1 MARADRTDL
10 PDGESGIFFAMGL
23 DMKSLICP
31 SRLGKYSRRLSTRR
45 ISFAVVAHAAGRR
58 RIFIAPPS
66 ATENGFLLVREPIE
80 YLPSLVGLLSARQS
94 NDALGAIISTLHAL
108 ETSLSHGAK
117 WKALINKYI
126 GTMPVNAE
134 ACAAEHNGSAAPPP
148 RTTVSSAMT
157 AKVGAA
163 ASDSQPAA
171 PRALVSPLP
180 ERPPAVS
187 C

>member
-1 MARADRTDL
+1 MARAGSADL
-10 PDGESGIFFAMGL
+10 PD
-23 DMKSLICP
+23 
-31 SRLGKYSRRLSTRR
+31 
-45 ISFAVVAHAAGRR
+45 
-58 RIFIAPPS
+58 
-66 ATENGFLLVREPIE
+66 
-80 YLPSLVGLLSARQS
+80 GLLSARQS

-187 C
+187 CWVAIIVTEPG